1 MCGKTCSGVLRFARI
16 VNLSPDLPNFI
27 NMANIVRSSVRLAS
41 TLRRSHSCPARRAV
55 VSYALPTSR
64 LSRIEW
70 STIKVLPQ
78 VPGSRCQ
85 ASEGEAYGT
94 ASFNTILAIRAAMG
108 KRRSRVVHPA
118 WQVKY
123 HAGSTR
129 LCGHRGLCHLGI
141 RTHRKMQT
149 GSHVRIS
156 LALYKPTFINTNIH
170 LHRKTL
176 CRTFFYPCH
185 TYLPRPSLQTHTKT
199 TEQPIPEHLP
209 FFPWVPRNY
218 IETHI
223 LGPLSPAVFAITRCS
238 QM

>member
-16 VNLSPDLPNFI
+16 VNLSPDLPSFI
-27 NMANIVRSSVRLAS
+27 NMANTVRSSVRLAS

-55 VSYALPTSR
+55 VSYALQTSR

-70 STIKVLPQ
+70 STIKVRLP

-85 ASEGEAYGT
+85 VSEGEAYGT

-170 LHRKTL
+170 LQKNSMS
-176 CRTFFYPCH
+176 
-185 TYLPRPSLQTHTKT
+185 YLLLSMSHLPTSSLATDTHKDHGTADPRAPSL
-199 TEQPIPEHLP
+199 
-209 FFPWVPRNY
+209 FPA
-218 IETHI
+218 
-223 LGPLSPAVFAITRCS
+223 GPP
-238 QM
+238 